1 MNPTWQKWLLLAAA
15 AWNLLGGASALLD
28 PAQHF
33 AQMYTSA
40 LSLNDP
46 LQLFFYRGVWINV
59 IAWSVAY
66 LLAAMLPVARV
77 AVLTAGAAGKC
88 AYFVACV
95 ALFASGVGQTFV
107 VVAGVVDLAFSA
119 LFAFVVLQQRG
130 VGVWHAVGARS

>member
-40 LSLNDP
+40 LSLNYP

-66 LLAAMLPVARV
+66 LLAAMLPVAEWR
-77 AVLTAGAAGKC
+77 
-88 AYFVACV
+88 F
-95 ALFASGVGQTFV
+95 
-107 VVAGVVDLAFSA
+107 
-119 LFAFVVLQQRG
+119 
-130 VGVWHAVGARS
+130 